1 MVRGMKIRV
10 SPFGWVCFSMCV
22 GVMGTALISPL
33 YALYKQNWRLSNS
46 DVTLV
51 YTAYMGGAFL
61 GLMCLGRLPDKM
73 GFLSVMKKGLML
85 MGIGT
90 LASMLAGDVL
100 MLDGGRFMVGIASS
114 MLTTSAS
121 VGLVQ
126 LSVKNGNLQRAAT
139 MTSLLIA
146 FGFGLGP
153 LVGGIMGQW
162 LPSPLRT
169 TYIPTLLLGLFAI
182 IALGRL
188 DIEDG
193 RKGRPDFRDFLPKLV
208 WAERPRS
215 LVFFLSSLCAFI
227 AFGIFGLYASM
238 VPVFLRDMLPWHGPF
253 VSGTSIA
260 MILFLSAGVQLFAGR
275 LPTRWSGFAGLLLL
289 ASGLALLLSDLW
301 LHSVPVFI
309 LSVLVTATGHGMS
322 TLAGIT
328 MVNRLADTHNRS
340 GMISTYL
347 MIGYIGS
354 MLPLLLMGWMADRWG
369 MDCALTVFC
378 SFMMSLCVTVAVSFF
393 RHPGVR

>member
-1 MVRGMKIRV
+1 
-10 SPFGWVCFSMCV
+10 
-22 GVMGTALISPL
+22 
-33 YALYKQNWRLSNS
+33 
-46 DVTLV
+46 
-51 YTAYMGGAFL
+51 
-61 GLMCLGRLPDKM
+61 
-73 GFLSVMKKGLML
+73 

-90 LASMLAGDVL
+90 LASMLASNVL
-100 MLDGGRFMVGIASS
+100 ILDGGRFMVGIASS

-139 MTSLLIA
+139 ITSLLIA

-169 TYIPTLLLGLFAI
+169 TYIPTLLLGLFAVV
-182 IALGRL
+182 ALGRL

-208 WAERPRS
+208 WADRPRS

-289 ASGLALLLSDLW
+289 ASGLALLLSDMW

-378 SFMMSLCVTVAVSFF
+378 SFMMALCVTVAVSFF